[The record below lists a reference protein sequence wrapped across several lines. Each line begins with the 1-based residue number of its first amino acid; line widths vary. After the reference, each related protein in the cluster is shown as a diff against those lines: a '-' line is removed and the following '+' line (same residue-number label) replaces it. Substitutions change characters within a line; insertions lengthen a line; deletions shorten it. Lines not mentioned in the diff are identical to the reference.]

1 MTHYGQFD
9 PPVDRFL
16 YERYFI
22 GRWTPG
28 VAIECGAFDGLTES
42 SCKFFEESL
51 GWTTVNVEPYPVA
64 YEKLVAN
71 RPDSVNVNVA
81 LSNANGT
88 AEFTAAIHPHFGAD
102 CNNGSIRH
110 TASHREYLD
119 GIGCQYR
126 NYEVPTTTYA
136 DLVSRLGLKAVDLF
150 VLDVEGHEYE
160 VLEGM
165 RAAPPSLWP
174 QILCIEHGHLGA
186 DEMKPVVEP
195 LGYVFDTTSFVN
207 SFYLRAD
214 IANQVLL
221 ARSATDSLLLTIS
234 QLRSEVALLKADNA
248 TLREDRSAL
257 LSSRSWKLTAPLRWM
272 RALPGKVFA
281 GRAR

>member
-9 PPVDRFL
+9 PPVDQFL

-64 YEKLVAN
+64 YEKLIAN
-71 RPDSVNVNVA
+71 RPDSINVNVA
-81 LSNANGT
+81 LSNTNGT
-88 AEFTAAIHPHFGAD
+88 AEFTAAIHPQFGAD

-110 TASHREYLD
+110 TASHREHLD
-119 GIGCQYR
+119 TLGCQYKK
-126 NYEVPTTTYA
+126 YEVPTTTFA
-136 DLVSRLGLKAVDLF
+136 DLVSRLDLRAVDLF

-165 RAAPPSLWP
+165 RATPPSLLP

-186 DEMKPVVEP
+186 GEMKPVLET
-195 LGYVFDTTSFVN
+195 LGYVFDTTSFAN
-207 SFYLRAD
+207 SFYLRGD
-214 IANQVLL
+214 IAKQFLM
-221 ARSATDSLLLTIS
+221 ARSATDSLLLTMS
-234 QLRSEVALLKADNA
+234 QLKSEMALLRVDNA
-248 TLREDRSAL
+248 MLRGDRTAL
-257 LSSRSWKLTAPLRWM
+257 LNSRSWKLTAPLRWVK
-272 RALPGKVFA
+272 ALRRKVFPGK
-281 GRAR
+281 AR